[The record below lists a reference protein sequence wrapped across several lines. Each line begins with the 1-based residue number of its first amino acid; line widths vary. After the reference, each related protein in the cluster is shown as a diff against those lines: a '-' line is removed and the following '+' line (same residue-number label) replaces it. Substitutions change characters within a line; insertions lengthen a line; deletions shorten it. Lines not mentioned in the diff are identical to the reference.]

1 MKIIH
6 KYKCLFLKKT
16 HLYLNVLTLM
26 FKSLGEYLSEWLVST
41 KTHYRGLV
49 EQFTNSTAMVGT
61 KIVIKIHHQS
71 IPVLMLP

>member
-1 MKIIH
+1 
-6 KYKCLFLKKT
+6 
-16 HLYLNVLTLM
+16 M

-61 KIVIKIHHQS
+61 EIVIKIHHQS
-71 IPVLMLP
+71 ILVLMLPWPLARTSATLG